1 MRRKGKIITVS
12 LIILLFFIIVL
23 LGAVDL
29 GKFIDHPQ
37 IMRKDDVSLNTDKET
52 GREPKGEWLLDS
64 PLKVGE
70 SDDSEQ
76 PSVNRDFRGE
86 RDTNSQRDHE
96 IEEKI
101 DTVLVPSK
109 ELTGNKK
116 HGDVAAFSEEKK
128 TGKKKTETSE
138 QVVTYPY
145 SVLLSTF
152 RSFDNA
158 KKGIG
163 IYKKKGFMPY
173 WVKVD
178 LGDKGVWYR
187 VFTGCFKDGK
197 SAELFIKTKHIAGAR
212 AKKTKYAVLVGT
224 YSSNKE
230 IEAQRKR
237 FTELGYSPYIIN
249 KNDKRLLYIGAFFTE
264 EGATGQHSEL
274 ISSGIQCQVAER

>member
-52 GREPKGEWLLDS
+52 GREPEGEWLHDS

-70 SDDSEQ
+70 SDDSER
-76 PSVNRDFRGE
+76 PSVNHDFRGE

-96 IEEKI
+96 IEERVDAVI
-101 DTVLVPSK
+101 VASK

-128 TGKKKTETSE
+128 THKKKTETSE

-152 RSFDNA
+152 RTFDNV

-178 LGDKGVWYR
+178 LGDKGIWYR

-224 YSSNKE
+224 YSSDKE
-230 IEAQRKR
+230 IEEQMER

-249 KNDKRLLYIGAFFTE
+249 KNNKRLLYVGAFFTE
-264 EGATGQHSEL
+264 EGAIGQRSEL